1 LNTLASSV
9 GLLTQTDIEDYQRK
23 KNRTQAMKNLQNNIQ
38 KSAPDSAAPNG
49 RHKPC
54 TPMNKPGSA
63 AARYNEPLLT
73 GRKASRHG
81 SRHGSRYGSKA
92 GSTGNLTGN
101 KHFIVD
107 QSEREAWMLQVLCQI
122 LQTDNLADVQAWLVS
137 ASDSDKERVKSLID
151 SAMGGL
157 EQSGRIVERP
167 ETTQSKLPETP
178 KTGTV
183 VIPEEKAKLAASS
196 SIAQIESVLQK

>member
-1 LNTLASSV
+1 
-9 GLLTQTDIEDYQRK
+9 
-23 KNRTQAMKNLQNNIQ
+23 
-38 KSAPDSAAPNG
+38 
-49 RHKPC
+49 
-54 TPMNKPGSA
+54 
-63 AARYNEPLLT
+63 
-73 GRKASRHG
+73 
-81 SRHGSRYGSKA
+81 
-92 GSTGNLTGN
+92 
-101 KHFIVD
+101 
-107 QSEREAWMLQVLCQI
+107 MLQVLCQI